1 MTDFGDRVLVLII
14 IATGLAGLFGWV
26 TGTYL
31 QGEARIEGIERFF
44 IHATL
49 IAIYFLILIQRGN
62 PALPVSGE
70 CSDTCRNRGTNRAGR
85 KRVWQG
91 INHTV

>member
-44 IHATL
+44 IHAAL
-49 IAIYFLILIQRGN
+49 IAIYFLILLGLWKALQRI
-62 PALPVSGE
+62 
-70 CSDTCRNRGTNRAGR
+70 DTQADSQQTP
-85 KRVWQG
+85 
-91 INHTV
+91 